1 MLHAKM
7 MTEEMGIIQ
16 IGEAMIGLLIGGED
30 HQALTEER
38 GQVLTMELAVALLPT
53 EETEGARCMAMA
65 QAVVLVA
72 EAHME
77 EGELEMVM
85 VVARLQAQAEE
96 KRLAQV
102 I

>member
-16 IGEAMIGLLIGGED
+16 IGEAVIGLLIGGED

-53 EETEGARCMAMA
+53 EETEGARGMAMA
-65 QAVVLVA
+65 QAVVLAA
-72 EAHME
+72 EAHA
-77 EGELEMVM
+77 EGEMEMVM
-85 VVARLQAQAEE
+85 VVAQLQAQAEE